1 MLGVYLSSH
10 QRNIYVNTNSK
21 GNQSWNENKEKNL
34 LSTFLLASEID
45 FEKSCFLCRF
55 KIPYQQFLCFLS
67 FMNIFRNRSSQ
78 MFFKISALKNFVI
91 FCSKESCQR
100 RCFPVNI
107 AKSSQTAVSQKLFLK
122 KCPCNDVLITFSSQH
137 VLGRHI
143 VWYIKG
149 PACLFTNLSS
159 ISRFSKKLHQ
169 GKLYKAEKWHVLSHE
184 KYFSTHHFLDICQR
198 TFK

>member
-21 GNQSWNENKEKNL
+21 GNKEKTKRKISCQHFYL
-34 LSTFLLASEID
+34 LLKLILKNPAFYVGLKCLINNFYVFSVSW
-45 FEKSCFLCRF
+45 
-55 KIPYQQFLCFLS
+55 
-67 FMNIFRNRSSQ
+67 IFRNRSSQ
-78 MFFKISALKNFVI
+78 MFFKISAPKNFVI
-91 FCSKESCQR
+91 FWSKESSQR
-100 RCFPVNI
+100 KCFPVNI
-107 AKSSQTAVSQKLFLK
+107 AKSSETAVSQKLFLK
-122 KCPCNDVLITFSSQH
+122 ECPCNDVLITFSSQH